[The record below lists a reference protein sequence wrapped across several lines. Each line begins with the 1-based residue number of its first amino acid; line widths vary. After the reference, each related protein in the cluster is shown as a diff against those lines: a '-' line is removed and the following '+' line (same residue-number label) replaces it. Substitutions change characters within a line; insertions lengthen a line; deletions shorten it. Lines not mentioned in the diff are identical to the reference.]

1 MITLGI
7 IGVVAALT
15 MPALISNHQ
24 KKVYVTQLK
33 KSVNTLTNGFKL
45 MLADAGVDSLE
56 DTNLFI
62 NNGSSTLKTINA
74 NELKKYFNIVK
85 LDDNFANY
93 QFKSISGGIVYAHN
107 VYGGSDSTKCIM
119 LTFEDGT
126 DACLIPNSNSEI
138 AVSSLI
144 DVNGT
149 NRLPNVLGADV
160 FGAYFDYHGMLYFDS
175 YTSNYA
181 PATLNSRCYYGS
193 SQCCLKSVVNNNWEI
208 TYY

>member
-93 QFKSISGGIVYAHN
+93 QLKSISGGIVYAHN

-149 NRLPNVLGADV
+149 TDYLMFLEQMFLVHILTIMECCILIVIHQIMLQQHLIQAAILVHLNVV
-160 FGAYFDYHGMLYFDS
+160 
-175 YTSNYA
+175 
-181 PATLNSRCYYGS
+181 
-193 SQCCLKSVVNNNWEI
+193 
-208 TYY
+208 

>member
-1 MITLGI
+1 
-7 IGVVAALT
+7 

-62 NNGSSTLKTINA
+62 NKSNGSYTSKAINA
-74 NELKKYFNIVK
+74 NELNKYFNIVK

-93 QFKSISGGIVYAHN
+93 QLKSISGGIVYAHN

-149 NRLPNVLGADV
+149 TDYLMFLEQMFLVHILTIMECCILIVIHQIMLQQHLIQDAIMVHLNVV
-160 FGAYFDYHGMLYFDS
+160 
-175 YTSNYA
+175 
-181 PATLNSRCYYGS
+181 
-193 SQCCLKSVVNNNWEI
+193 
-208 TYY
+208 

>member
-74 NELKKYFNIVK
+74 NELKKI
-85 LDDNFANY
+85 
-93 QFKSISGGIVYAHN
+93 
-107 VYGGSDSTKCIM
+107 
-119 LTFEDGT
+119 
-126 DACLIPNSNSEI
+126 LI
-138 AVSSLI
+138 L
-144 DVNGT
+144 
-149 NRLPNVLGADV
+149 
-160 FGAYFDYHGMLYFDS
+160 
-175 YTSNYA
+175 
-181 PATLNSRCYYGS
+181 
-193 SQCCLKSVVNNNWEI
+193 
-208 TYY
+208 